1 MTDQKKVLYP
11 QNFDLN
17 IIIVAEIPVE
27 EAKQNISRAL
37 TESKTVHSFVSV
49 RSSSKGNYLS
59 YTYNVDVES
68 KEHLEKTYANLKSIP
83 GLKFAL

>member
-1 MTDQKKVLYP
+1 MTDQKKVIYP

-17 IIIVAEIPVE
+17 LIIVAEIPVE
-27 EAKQNISRAL
+27 EAKQHISRAL
-37 TESKTVHSFVSV
+37 TESQTVHSFVSV

-68 KEHLEKTYANLKSIP
+68 QTHLEKTYSVLKNIP